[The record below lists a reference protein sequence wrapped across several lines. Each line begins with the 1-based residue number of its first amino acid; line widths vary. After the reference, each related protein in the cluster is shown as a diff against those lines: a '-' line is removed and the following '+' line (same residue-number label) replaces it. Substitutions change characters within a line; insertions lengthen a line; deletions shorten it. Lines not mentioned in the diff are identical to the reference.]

1 MKNSKTDAVDANT
14 LAEYAER
21 MAFFAWTRPSNE
33 KIALRSFARR
43 ILMPSQNKKPL
54 PRTNYTR

>member
-21 MAFFAWTRPSNE
+21 MAFVA
-33 KIALRSFARR
+33 
-43 ILMPSQNKKPL
+43 
-54 PRTNYTR
+54 